1 MQQKALLYF
10 HLIVYMYKY
19 KSQYSLINI
28 SQKLLILLSNV
39 I

>member
-10 HLIVYMYKY
+10 NLIYMYKY

-28 SQKLLILLSNV
+28 SQKLLILISNV